1 MACCSLPVMSSQDS
15 PAVEKT
21 LAAAISGSAVPVPPP
36 VRVILTV
43 INRVAFFDT
52 LYNKIPIN
60 TARSAACTVIS
71 SHPDQG
77 VTVTLRPAI
86 PISLR
91 ETPNAVKLRFLSVPT
106 LKNTSNLVGE

>member
-1 MACCSLPVMSSQDS
+1 MSKK
-15 PAVEKT
+15 VK
-21 LAAAISGSAVPVPPP
+21 
-36 VRVILTV
+36 VIQAGLNCGV
-43 INRVAFFDT
+43 
-52 LYNKIPIN
+52 
-60 TARSAACTVIS
+60 VIS
-71 SHPDQG
+71 SLPDQG

>member
-1 MACCSLPVMSSQDS
+1 MM
-15 PAVEKT
+15 
-21 LAAAISGSAVPVPPP
+21 SGSKG
-36 VRVILTV
+36 
-43 INRVAFFDT
+43 AFAKPGSSKSTNLKSKNEIDSSIAYLQKYIKNEMCIYGIF
-52 LYNKIPIN
+52 YGNI
-60 TARSAACTVIS
+60 VIS

>member
-43 INRVAFFDT
+43 I
-52 LYNKIPIN
+52 
-60 TARSAACTVIS
+60 
-71 SHPDQG
+71 HPDQG

>member
-1 MACCSLPVMSSQDS
+1 MKTKANGRN
-15 PAVEKT
+15 AVK
-21 LAAAISGSAVPVPPP
+21 
-36 VRVILTV
+36 R
-43 INRVAFFDT
+43 
-52 LYNKIPIN
+52 
-60 TARSAACTVIS
+60 IS

-86 PISLR
+86 PISISLR

>member
-1 MACCSLPVMSSQDS
+1 MVYFT
-15 PAVEKT
+15 E
-21 LAAAISGSAVPVPPP
+21 
-36 VRVILTV
+36 
-43 INRVAFFDT
+43 
-52 LYNKIPIN
+52 
-60 TARSAACTVIS
+60 IS
-71 SHPDQG
+71 SHPDQS

>member
-1 MACCSLPVMSSQDS
+1 MKTKANGRN
-15 PAVEKT
+15 AVK
-21 LAAAISGSAVPVPPP
+21 
-36 VRVILTV
+36 R
-43 INRVAFFDT
+43 
-52 LYNKIPIN
+52 
-60 TARSAACTVIS
+60 IS

-86 PISLR
+86 PISLRISLR